1 MNPTLPEAL
10 AHCLATDA
18 KTRPLDVEGLGV
30 FHVREYGEGAK
41 HRAGV
46 LFLAGKE
53 LRLALAGGGG
63 EDDESDD
70 PDDDPQ
76 RLIADAS
83 KTPLS
88 FGEWLARTSHKGP
101 DWAARELAQ
110 LSVTVKKALTGGQE
124 LDFPALGKFTTK
136 KMAAMTVHAE
146 GSARE
151 SPQRLAACFTPS
163 EALRRRLERT
173 PTKG

>member
-10 AHCLATDA
+10 AHCLATEA

-46 LFLAGKE
+46 LFLAGKD
-53 LRLALAGGGG
+53 LRVALAGG
-63 EDDESDD
+63 DEEEADD
-70 PDDDPQ
+70 PEDDPQ

-88 FGEWLARTSHKGP
+88 FGEWLARTSQKGP

-110 LSVTVKKALTGGQE
+110 LSVTVKKGLAAGET
-124 LDFPALGKFTTK
+124 LDFPALGTFTTK
-136 KMAAMTVHAE
+136 RMAAMTVHTE
-146 GSARE
+146 GSSRE
-151 SPQRLAACFTPS
+151 SRERLAACFTPS
-163 EALRRRLERT
+163 EQLRRRLERT